1 MTERIEAMSV
11 VDRIAKLPPDK
22 RAFLYRE
29 LRQRQDGGASGLA
42 PLARPRSHRRR
53 IAAGTGE
60 NFRSLVQRTG
70 VLDSVT
76 FRQAPRVAPGPGQ
89 VEVEAKA
96 LSLNFRDLMIALG
109 MYPSLPEHP
118 PTMGSDFSGRI
129 VGVGPGVDRFKMG
142 DAVLGLGGG
151 HFAAYATVPAASVVP
166 KPAVLTF
173 EQATA
178 IPTVFLTTY
187 YALHRL
193 ARLSRGERVLIH
205 SGAGGVG
212 LAAIQIARW
221 LGAEVFSTVGNDEKR
236 AFLNR
241 LGVTHVMNSRSLS
254 WADDVIAITGGE
266 GVDVILNSLAGDA
279 IPRGLEILRPF
290 GRFCEIGK
298 RDIYANAMVGLFPF
312 RKALSFFGVDL
323 ALAPAAIA
331 EMLDEVMEHVVQGT
345 FTPLPM
351 RVFPIDQI
359 VGAFSYMALGTHIG
373 KIVLTLDGQSVLV
386 ES

>member
-1 MTERIEAMSV
+1 MNVA
-11 VDRIAKLPPDK
+11 DRIAKLPPDK
-22 RAFLYRE
+22 RALLYRE
-29 LRQRQDGGASGLA
+29 LRQRQDGGASA
-42 PLARPRSHRRR
+42 PVPVARPSTHRRR
-53 IAAGTGE
+53 IAAGMGE
-60 NFRSLVQRTG
+60 NFRAVVQTTG
-70 VLDSVT
+70 VLDSMA
-76 FRQAPRVAPGPGQ
+76 FRAAPRVAPGPGQ
-89 VEVEAKA
+89 VEIEAKA

-109 MYPSLPEHP
+109 MYPSLPGHP
-118 PTMGSDFSGRI
+118 PTMGSDFSGL
-129 VGVGPGVDRFKMG
+129 VAGVGPGVDRFKIG

-151 HFAAYATVPAASVVP
+151 HFSPYATVPAASVVP

-221 LGAEVFSTVGNDEKR
+221 LGAEIFSTVGNDEKR
-236 AFLNR
+236 AFLEQ
-241 LGVTHVMNSRSLS
+241 LGVTHIMHSRSLS
-254 WADDVIAITGGE
+254 WADDVMAITGGE
-266 GVDVILNSLAGDA
+266 GVDVILNSLAGEA
-279 IPRGLEILRPF
+279 IPKGLEILRPF

-298 RDIYANAMVGLFPF
+298 RDIYANATIGLFPF

-331 EMLDEVMEHVVQGT
+331 EMLDELMAHVARGT

-373 KIVLTLDGQSVLV
+373 KIVLTLDGQSVLAG
-386 ES
+386 S